1 MKQIIISTDSCLD
14 ELKSILK
21 EKQVEYIPM
30 VYILDKE
37 YRDEFESQKE
47 YDEFYEK
54 MKNGAMPTTSMLN
67 SIEVQTYFE
76 NLIKQHDCDI
86 VHISLSSGLSG
97 TYDNTLL
104 ASRVV
109 MEKYPE
115 NKIYVVDSLSAT
127 QGQNLLVNFA
137 LKQKEK
143 GKTAQGI
150 FNDLQEVK
158 YNMQHWVFIRDLFHL
173 RRGGRITAAK
183 AVIGS
188 VLKTK
193 PILTM
198 TRLGKL
204 DAKEVVMGTKKAIK
218 TLYEKLEK
226 CGYENKEGNTIYIA
240 HSNNFEDAEH
250 LKKLITKHY
259 DNAIVEIKNIGPVI
273 GSHSGPGTIALMF
286 FGKERS

>member
-1 MKQIIISTDSCLD
+1 MKQIVISSDSCLD
-14 ELKSILK
+14 ELKSVLK
-21 EKQVEYIPM
+21 EKQIEYIPM

-37 YRDEFESQKE
+37 YKDNFDSQKE

-67 SIEVQTYFE
+67 SFEVEVYFE
-76 NLIKQHDCDI
+76 NLIKKYDCDI
-86 VHISLSSGLSG
+86 IHISLSSGLSG
-97 TYDNTLL
+97 TYENTLI
-104 ASRVV
+104 ASKTI
-109 MEKYPE
+109 MEKYPH

-137 LKQKEK
+137 LRQKEK

-158 YNMQHWVFIRDLFHL
+158 YTLQHWVFISDLFHL

-198 TRLGKL
+198 TKDGKL
-204 DAKEVVMGTKKAIK
+204 DPKEVAMGTKKAVK

-226 CGYENKEGNTIYIA
+226 FGFENKDNNPIYIA
-240 HSNNFEDAEH
+240 HSDSIEDAEY
-250 LKKLITKHY
+250 LKKLIIKHY
-259 DNAIVEIKNIGPVI
+259 DNAVVEIKNIGPVI
-273 GSHSGPGTIALMF
+273 GAHTGPGAVALLF